1 MPATDLP
8 TPRSPRASV
17 GASRVGAPHVGA
29 SQGRG
34 QTLARLLLVDKLAI
48 GALSMAL
55 VLAGCSA
62 REPAQPAAT
71 MSTTQATAP
80 AGLITNAPLETARST
95 QTMPVYW
102 LGRSEEEV
110 FLYREFFAA
119 KTTDEPM
126 VAALRTMMGTAPLDS
141 DYYSLWSNPA
151 RLGASISAKN
161 VITVDVSADA
171 FGQKVDRGIAER
183 SIAQLVYTATAAASM
198 AGLVDASSSIQVS
211 ILVDGHTGYN
221 AFGHVILDKPL
232 TRDPAFVAPVW
243 IIDPAQ
249 GRTFDALPLK
259 VDGQGLSGSGSL
271 AWSLARVDGETVGAG
286 YLDGTVTLTNGPGQ
300 LGSFSFNLTPPPGR
314 YELVVYIN
322 DPGMPGVRRGLD
334 TKIVNIS

>member
-1 MPATDLP
+1 MPATDLS
-8 TPRSPRASV
+8 TLRSPTASV
-17 GASRVGAPHVGA
+17 DASRGK
-29 SQGRG
+29 G
-34 QTLARLLLVDKLAI
+34 QTLARLLLVDRLAI
-48 GALSMAL
+48 VALSAAL
-55 VLAGCSA
+55 VLAGCTA
-62 REPAQPAAT
+62 KEPAQPAAT
-71 MSTTQATAP
+71 MPTTQATAP

-102 LGRSEEEV
+102 LGRSAEEV

-126 VAALRTMMGTAPLDS
+126 VAALRTMMGATPLDS
-141 DYYSLWSNPA
+141 DYYSLWNNPT
-151 RLGASISAKN
+151 RLGVSISARN

-221 AFGHVILDKPL
+221 AFGHVTLDKPL
-232 TRDPAFVAPVW
+232 IRDPAFVAPVW

-259 VDGQGLSGSGSL
+259 VDGQGLSTSGSL
-271 AWSLARVDGETVGAG
+271 AWSLARIEGETVGEK
-286 YLDGTVTLTNGPGQ
+286 YLDGTLTLADGPGQ
-300 LGSFSFNLTPPPGR
+300 LGGFSFNLTPPPGR
-314 YELVVYIN
+314 YELAVYIS
-322 DPGMPGVRRGLD
+322 DPAMPGVRRALD
-334 TKIVNIS
+334 TKIVSVR